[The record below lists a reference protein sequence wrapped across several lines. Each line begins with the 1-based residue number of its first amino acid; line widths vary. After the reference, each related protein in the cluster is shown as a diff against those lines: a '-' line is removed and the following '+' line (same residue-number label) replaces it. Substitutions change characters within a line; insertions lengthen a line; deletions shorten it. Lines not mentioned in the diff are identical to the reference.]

1 MNHSKPLLD
10 ASQDWYLLLGQEDDT
25 STILKFVRQ
34 IDTCDS
40 SGDIIIQVSINC
52 KCTTMYSRDNLLN
65 ESIFIV
71 IYSRHFMQCTM
82 TRVGWGEEFFE
93 LDSSGPTRII
103 NSL

>member
-40 SGDIIIQVSINC
+40 SGDIIIQVSI
-52 KCTTMYSRDNLLN
+52 
-65 ESIFIV
+65 
-71 IYSRHFMQCTM
+71 
-82 TRVGWGEEFFE
+82 
-93 LDSSGPTRII
+93 
-103 NSL
+103 

>member
-40 SGDIIIQVSINC
+40 SDDIIIQVSINC
-52 KCTTMYSRDNLLN
+52 MCTTMCSRVNLLKDSV
-65 ESIFIV
+65 SIE
-71 IYSRHFMQCTM
+71 IYSRQFNAM
-82 TRVGWGEEFFE
+82 RNDADGVGRGVVRARFFRTH
-93 LDSSGPTRII
+93 SYI
-103 NSL
+103 